1 MNTVL
6 SAGKINAK
14 GEHTP
19 DISMD
24 YFSKV
29 PKTTIEGLFEVYKH
43 DFAIGGYEYP
53 DHYINIG
60 VNLPMHVKEMQLLE
74 E

>member
-1 MNTVL
+1 MNTVQ

-14 GEHTP
+14 GRHTP
-19 DISMD
+19 DMSMD

-43 DFAIGGYEYP
+43 DFAIGRYEYP
-53 DHYINIG
+53 DQYINIG
-60 VNLPMHVKEMQLLE
+60 VNLPMHVKEMQLLAQ
-74 E
+74 